1 MIYTVSVFWRGRTK
15 TDLAK
20 VYEEEKIFE
29 QSGQVGRTMTKEYIR
44 EAKSAIPLDRNASRI
59 NWPDDDPDLTIAK
72 IASCWGGSFM
82 LLELDD
88 LYGDLLIAG
97 RPSGNKTLMER

>member
-1 MIYTVSVFWRGRTK
+1 MVATDYTVEVSVFSGGRIK

-20 VYEEEKIFE
+20 VYKKEEEKIFE

-97 RPSGNKTLMER
+97 GA